1 MRAVAIEGFGGVE
14 RLQLMDLRTPEPGA
28 GDVRIQVRGSG
39 VNQVDAQIRR
49 GELVRAVP
57 HEFPVIPGWEAA
69 GTVDMV
75 GEGVDGL
82 AAGDAVFAHCRKR
95 VVHGGTYAEYVTV
108 PARQVA
114 AAPRALDATT
124 AAAVPLA
131 GLTAYQSLFV
141 AAGLGA
147 GETVLVSAAAG
158 GVGSFATQLA
168 ADRGAVVIGTASEGN
183 HDLVRGLGATHVI
196 DYHDHAVSE
205 HVLDLAPTGVDVL
218 LDLVGGDSLH
228 EAASAVRD
236 GGRLVSV
243 VEEPTGE
250 LLGQRGIRPHYVSV
264 EPDGEQLRE
273 LAEAI
278 DSGRLRVHLHEV
290 LPLERAARAHEL
302 IEEGHVHGKVALAL

>member
-14 RLQLMDLRTPEPGA
+14 RLQLMELRMPDPGP

-49 GELVRAVP
+49 GELAKAVP
-57 HEFPVIPGWEAA
+57 HEFPVVPGWEAA

-75 GEGVDGL
+75 GDGVDGL
-82 AAGDAVFAHCRKR
+82 AAGDAVFAHCRKP

-131 GLTAYQSLFV
+131 GLAAYQSLFV
-141 AAGLGA
+141 AADVRG

-158 GVGSFATQLA
+158 GVGSVATQLA

-183 HDLVRGLGATHVI
+183 HDFVRGLGATHVI

-218 LDLVGGDSLH
+218 LDLVGGDSLR

-243 VEEPTGE
+243 VEEPTDE
-250 LLGQRGIRPHYVSV
+250 LFGQRGIRPRYVSV

-278 DSGRLRVHLHEV
+278 DGGRLRVHLHEV
-290 LPLERAARAHEL
+290 LPLERAARAHDL
-302 IEEGHVHGKVALAL
+302 IEEGHVHGKVALTL